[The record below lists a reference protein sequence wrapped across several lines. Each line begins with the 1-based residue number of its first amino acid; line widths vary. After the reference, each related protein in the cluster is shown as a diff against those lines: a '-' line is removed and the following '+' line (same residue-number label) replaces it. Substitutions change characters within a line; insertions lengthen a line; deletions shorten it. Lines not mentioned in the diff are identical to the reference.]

1 MHVNRLTEQV
11 IGAAIIVHRELGPGL
26 LESAYEKCMAV
37 EMAQRGLPFERQFPL
52 KILFK
57 QVRIDCGYRVDF
69 LVDPKVVVEL
79 KAVSH
84 LEPIHSAQILTYL
97 KLSGCHVG
105 LLINFNVHVLRNGVH
120 RLVRGLPEPAFHH
133 EVH

>member
-11 IGAAIIVHRELGPGL
+11 IGAAIFVHRELGPGL

-37 EMAQRGLPFERQFPL
+37 EMSERGLPFERQFPL

-57 QVRIDCGYRVDF
+57 EVRIDCGYRVDF
-69 LVDPKVVVEL
+69 LVDRKVVVEL

-105 LLINFNVHVLRNGVH
+105 LLINFNVHVLTNGVH
-120 RLVRGLPEPAFHH
+120 RLVWRLHEPASRHAIP
-133 EVH
+133 

>member
-11 IGAAIIVHRELGPGL
+11 IGAAILVHRELGPGL
-26 LESAYEKCMAV
+26 LESTYEKCMAV
-37 EMAQRGLPFERQFPL
+37 EMAERGLPFERQFPL

-57 QVRIDCGYRVDF
+57 RVRIDCGYRVDF
-69 LVDPKVVVEL
+69 LVDRRVVVEL
-79 KAVSH
+79 KAVSR

-105 LLINFNVHVLRNGVH
+105 LLINFNVHVLTNGVH

-133 EVH
+133 